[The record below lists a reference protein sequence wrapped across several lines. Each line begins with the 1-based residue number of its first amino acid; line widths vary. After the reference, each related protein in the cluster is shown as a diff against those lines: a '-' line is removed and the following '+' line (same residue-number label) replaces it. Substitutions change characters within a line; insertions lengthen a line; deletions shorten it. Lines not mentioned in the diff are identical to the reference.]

1 MCVFSSSPDR
11 GEKGED
17 YSLWNSEEG
26 MDESPLGD
34 ANADATEDGD
44 GPASA
49 SADDGEGEGED
60 GGAHGH
66 EDL

>member
-1 MCVFSSSPDR
+1 MRVFSFSPDR

-26 MDESPLGD
+26 MNESPQGD
-34 ANADATEDGD
+34 ANGDATEDGD
-44 GPASA
+44 
-49 SADDGEGEGED
+49 GEGED